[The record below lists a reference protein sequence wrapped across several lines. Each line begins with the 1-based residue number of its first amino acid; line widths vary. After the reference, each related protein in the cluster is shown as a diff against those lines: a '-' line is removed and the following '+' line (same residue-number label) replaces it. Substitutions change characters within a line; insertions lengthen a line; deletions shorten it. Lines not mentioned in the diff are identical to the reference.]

1 MTTKTEQDL
10 LSFKVPRLTPEGTC
24 SASHELEE
32 KPYDLRA
39 ILKINDK
46 EQEEI
51 ITEKIAKLHNLLNV
65 TQEILKSDWI
75 GIYQIATNA
84 DGEQVLA
91 KLAYKGI
98 PSRAEFPLNE
108 EFAKTSN
115 NSTVGLTG
123 KALVIDSVKDFE
135 GPYYTCDS
143 AVNSE
148 ACLPIFNSDKT
159 KVIGIVDAESFSEN
173 HFGKDNLKIVEDLCE
188 TLSEHLPIK

>member
-51 ITEKIAKLHNLLNV
+51 TA
-65 TQEILKSDWI
+65 LKSDWI

-159 KVIGIVDAESFSEN
+159 KVIGIIDAESFSEN
-173 HFGKDNLKIVEDLCE
+173 YFDKVNLKIVEDLCE